1 VWNRRTVPHGR
12 SSGFQGSTEW
22 LEPWVRRVS
31 NDGGTLRAAGRGVGA
46 GPKAFAKRPGAPWA
60 EKTFCEP
67 SVETNRMSFY
77 FRERHTASNI
87 DAPGVHLVPRRT
99 RVDRRRHDRA
109 PVRPARARG
118 GRKPESVPF
127 IRGIGAVDRA
137 RLAVDRRCAL
147 TYNATDRCPSRP
159 GLARYAGSIQPRRW
173 SSPPS
178 QPAIEAPLGGH

>member
-1 VWNRRTVPHGR
+1 MVVPTSGR
-12 SSGFQGSTEW
+12 
-22 LEPWVRRVS
+22 PR
-31 NDGGTLRAAGRGVGA
+31 GG
-46 GPKAFAKRPGAPWA
+46 GPKALPETGCAVGR
-60 EKTFCEP
+60 KTFCEP
-67 SVETNRMSFY
+67 SVETNRMSFTSGSDAG
-77 FRERHTASNI
+77 FNI